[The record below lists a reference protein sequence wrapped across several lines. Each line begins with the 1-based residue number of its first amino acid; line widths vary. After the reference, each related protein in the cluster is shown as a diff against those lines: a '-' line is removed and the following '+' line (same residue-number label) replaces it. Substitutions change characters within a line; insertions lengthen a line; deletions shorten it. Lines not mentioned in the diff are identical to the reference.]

1 VIIQMLTLHD
11 VLQAKKRMEKTIHKT
26 PLDYSH
32 TFSKMSGND
41 VYMKLE
47 NLQKTGS
54 FKVRGSFN
62 KIMSLSKEERE
73 RGVIAASAGNHAQG
87 VAYSSSMIGIP
98 CTIVMPKGAPLSKIE
113 ATKGYGA
120 EVILH
125 GDIFD
130 ESLEYALDLQRK
142 RGATFVHPF
151 DDAAV
156 IAGQGTIALEILEQL
171 PDVDAVLCPVGG
183 GGLLAGVAFT
193 MKEHNPSIKVYGV
206 ESSACPGM
214 TAALRNNK
222 PIVIQASDTIA
233 DGIAVKKPGEL
244 TYQYIQR
251 YVDDVICVD
260 EAEIS
265 RTMLYLLERNKL
277 LVEGSAA
284 CSLAAVLYDKLPF
297 KGKKVVSVLSGG
309 NVDVTLISRII
320 ERGLFESGRFVTF
333 TTVISDKPGQLNKLL
348 RIIAELEANVL
359 SIHHQRVGAKVLP
372 GQAEIYFSLETKNQ
386 EHITKIHQVL
396 TNEGYV
402 VEILG

>member
-1 VIIQMLTLHD
+1 MLTLSD
-11 VLQAKKRMEKTIHKT
+11 VLEAREKMKKVVHQT
-26 PLDYSH
+26 PLEYSQ
-32 TFSKMSGND
+32 TFTNLSGNE

-62 KIMSLSKEERE
+62 KIMTLSEAERK

-87 VAYSSSMIGIP
+87 VAYSSGMIGIP
-98 CTIVMPKGAPLSKIE
+98 CTIVMPKGAPLSKVE

-125 GDIFD
+125 GDVFD
-130 ESLEYALDLQRK
+130 DSLEYALELQRQ
-142 RGATFVHPF
+142 RGMTFVHPF
-151 DDAAV
+151 DDLAV
-156 IAGQGTIALEILEQL
+156 MAGQGTIGLEIIEQF
-171 PDVDAVLCPVGG
+171 PEADVVICPVGG

-193 MKEHNPSIKVYGV
+193 LKQLKPSIEVYGV

-214 TAALRNNK
+214 TAALRHKK
-222 PIVIQASDTIA
+222 PVVIASSDTIA
-233 DGIAVKKPGEL
+233 DGIAVKKPGNI
-244 TYQYIQR
+244 TYQYIEK
-251 YVDDVICVD
+251 YVDGVVCVE

-284 CSLAAVLYDKLPF
+284 CPLAALLYQKLPF
-297 KGKKVVSVLSGG
+297 TEKKVVAILSGG

-320 ERGLFESGRFVTF
+320 ERGLVESGRFVTF

-348 RIIAELEANVL
+348 RIIAELEANVM
-359 SIHHQRVGAKVLP
+359 SIHQQRIGAKVLP
-372 GQAEIYFSLETKNQ
+372 GQAEIHFSLETKNR
-386 EHITKIHQVL
+386 EHIHQIHQVL
-396 TNEGYV
+396 LKEGYD
-402 VEILG
+402 VELFQ

>member
-1 VIIQMLTLHD
+1 MLTLND
-11 VLQAKKRMEKTIHKT
+11 VLEAREKMKKVVHQT
-26 PLDYSH
+26 PLEYSQ
-32 TFSKMSGND
+32 TFTNLSGNE

-62 KIMSLSKEERE
+62 KIMTLSEAERK

-87 VAYSSSMIGIP
+87 VAYSSGMIGIP
-98 CTIVMPKGAPLSKIE
+98 CTIVMPKGAPLSKVE

-125 GDIFD
+125 GDVFD
-130 ESLEYALDLQRK
+130 DSLEYALELQRQ
-142 RGATFVHPF
+142 RGMTFVHPF
-151 DDAAV
+151 DDLAV
-156 IAGQGTIALEILEQL
+156 MAGQGTIGLEIIEQF
-171 PDVDAVLCPVGG
+171 PEADVVICPVGG

-193 MKEHNPSIKVYGV
+193 LKQLKPSIEVYGV

-214 TAALRNNK
+214 TAALRHKK
-222 PIVIQASDTIA
+222 PVVIASSDTIA
-233 DGIAVKKPGEL
+233 DGIAVKKPGNI
-244 TYQYIQR
+244 TYQYIEK
-251 YVDDVICVD
+251 YVDGVVCVE

-284 CSLAAVLYDKLPF
+284 CPLAALLYQKLPF
-297 KGKKVVSVLSGG
+297 TEKKVVAILSGG

-320 ERGLFESGRFVTF
+320 ERGLVESGRFVTF

-348 RIIAELEANVL
+348 RIIAELEANVM
-359 SIHHQRVGAKVLP
+359 SIHQQRIGAKVLP
-372 GQAEIYFSLETKNQ
+372 GQAEIHFSLETKNR
-386 EHITKIHQVL
+386 EHIHQIHQVL
-396 TNEGYV
+396 LKEGYD
-402 VEILG
+402 VELFQ

>member
-1 VIIQMLTLHD
+1 MLTLND
-11 VLQAKKRMEKTIHKT
+11 VLEAREKMKKVVHQT
-26 PLDYSH
+26 PLEYSQ
-32 TFSKMSGND
+32 TFTNLSGNE

-62 KIMSLSKEERE
+62 KIMTLSEAERK

-87 VAYSSSMIGIP
+87 VAYSSGMIGIP
-98 CTIVMPKGAPLSKIE
+98 CTIVMPKGAPLSKVE

-125 GDIFD
+125 GDVFD
-130 ESLEYALDLQRK
+130 DSLEYALELQRQ
-142 RGATFVHPF
+142 RGMTFVHPF
-151 DDAAV
+151 DDLAV
-156 IAGQGTIALEILEQL
+156 MAGQGTIGLEIIEQF
-171 PDVDAVLCPVGG
+171 PEADVVICPVGG

-193 MKEHNPSIKVYGV
+193 LKQLKPSIEVYGV

-214 TAALRNNK
+214 TAALRHKK
-222 PIVIQASDTIA
+222 PVVIASSDTIA
-233 DGIAVKKPGEL
+233 DGIAVKKPGNI
-244 TYQYIQR
+244 TYQYIEK
-251 YVDDVICVD
+251 YVDGVVCVE

-284 CSLAAVLYDKLPF
+284 CPLAALLYQKLPF
-297 KGKKVVSVLSGG
+297 TKKKVVAILSGG

-320 ERGLFESGRFVTF
+320 ERGLVESGRFVTF

-348 RIIAELEANVL
+348 RIIAELEANVM
-359 SIHHQRVGAKVLP
+359 SIHQQRIGAKVLP
-372 GQAEIYFSLETKNQ
+372 GQAEIHFSLETKNR
-386 EHITKIHQVL
+386 EHIHQIHQVL
-396 TNEGYV
+396 LKEGYD
-402 VEILG
+402 VELFQ

>member
-1 VIIQMLTLHD
+1 MLTLND
-11 VLQAKKRMEKTIHKT
+11 VLEAREKMKKVVHQT
-26 PLDYSH
+26 PLEYSQ
-32 TFSKMSGND
+32 TFTNLSGNE

-62 KIMSLSKEERE
+62 KIMTLSEAERK

-87 VAYSSSMIGIP
+87 VAYSSGMIGIP
-98 CTIVMPKGAPLSKIE
+98 CTIVMPKGAPLSKVE

-125 GDIFD
+125 GDVFD
-130 ESLEYALDLQRK
+130 DSLEYALELQRQ
-142 RGATFVHPF
+142 RGMTFVHPF
-151 DDAAV
+151 DDLAV
-156 IAGQGTIALEILEQL
+156 MAGQGTIGLEIIEQF
-171 PDVDAVLCPVGG
+171 PEANVVICPVGG

-193 MKEHNPSIKVYGV
+193 LKQLKPSIEVYGV

-214 TAALRNNK
+214 TAALRHKK
-222 PIVIQASDTIA
+222 PVVIASSDTIA
-233 DGIAVKKPGEL
+233 DGIAVKKPGNI
-244 TYQYIQR
+244 TYQYIEK
-251 YVDDVICVD
+251 YVDGVVCVE

-284 CSLAAVLYDKLPF
+284 CPLAALLYQKLPF
-297 KGKKVVSVLSGG
+297 TEKKVVAILSGG

-320 ERGLFESGRFVTF
+320 ERGLVESGRFVTF

-348 RIIAELEANVL
+348 RIIAELEANVM
-359 SIHHQRVGAKVLP
+359 SIHQQRIGAKVLP
-372 GQAEIYFSLETKNQ
+372 GQAEIHFSLETKNR
-386 EHITKIHQVL
+386 EHIHQIHQVL
-396 TNEGYV
+396 LKEGYD
-402 VEILG
+402 VELFQ